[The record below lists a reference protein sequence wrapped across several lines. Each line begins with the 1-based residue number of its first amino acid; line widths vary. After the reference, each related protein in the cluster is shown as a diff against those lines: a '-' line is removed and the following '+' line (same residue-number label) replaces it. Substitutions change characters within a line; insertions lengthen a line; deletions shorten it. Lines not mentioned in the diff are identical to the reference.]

1 MAARIERAGTAHA
14 GVLAALHAASIVPAW
29 SSDAFAALLDQPGVA
44 GWIALDGNEP
54 VGLLLARAA
63 ADEAEILT
71 LAVLPAQ
78 RRQGN
83 ARRLIGALFDWAA
96 AAPLRRLHLEV
107 AEENAAARAL
117 YARCG
122 FVSCG
127 RRRDYYGPSRD
138 ALLLAADP
146 SALRKR
152 GEPDGAG
159 RPDRP
164 AG

>member
-1 MAARIERAGTAHA
+1 MAARIERAGVLHA
-14 GVLAALHAASIVPAW
+14 DALAALHAASIVPAW
-29 SSDAFAALLDQPGVA
+29 SSDEFAALLVQPGVA
-44 GWIALDGNEP
+44 GWIALDGDEP

-78 RRQGN
+78 RRRAN

-96 AAPLRRLHLEV
+96 ASSLQRLHLEV
-107 AEENAAARAL
+107 AEDNAAARAL
-117 YARCG
+117 YVRCG
-122 FVSCG
+122 FVPCG
-127 RRRDYYGPSRD
+127 RRRDYYGPGRD

-146 SALRKR
+146 SASRER
-152 GEPDGAG
+152 SEPDP
-159 RPDRP
+159 PDRP